1 MIDYNDESKLTEEEK
16 KIRIGGYWALKDL
29 EGNDFSSYKLEGSY
43 YLLFFGFS
51 LCPDV
56 CPFSVMKM
64 TKVCNKI
71 RNSNEGKYFRLKPI
85 FVTVNPDY
93 DTPKRLQEFKEMFD
107 DHLIALRAESS

>member
-1 MIDYNDESKLTEEEK
+1 LIDYNDESKLTEDEK

-29 EGNDFSSYKLEGSY
+29 DGNDYSSYKLEGSY

-56 CPFSVMKM
+56 CPLSLMKM
-64 TKVCNKI
+64 TKAVNKI
-71 RNSNEGKYFRLKPI
+71 RNSNEGKFFKLKPV

-93 DTPKRLQEFKEMFD
+93 DTP
-107 DHLIALRAESS
+107 